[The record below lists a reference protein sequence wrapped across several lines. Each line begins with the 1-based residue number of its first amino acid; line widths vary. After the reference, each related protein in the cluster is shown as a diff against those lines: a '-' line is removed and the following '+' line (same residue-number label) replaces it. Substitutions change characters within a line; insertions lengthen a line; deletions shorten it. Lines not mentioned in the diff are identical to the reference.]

1 MKSFQ
6 ITTLLSALLIPMSAS
21 AHPGH
26 GEFLADLVHV
36 FAGLD
41 PLLTIAA
48 VVLIASLVASRMRPS
63 RP

>member
-1 MKSFQ
+1 MKPFRMPA
-6 ITTLLSALLIPMSAS
+6 LLSALLIPMSAY

-48 VVLIASLVASRMRPS
+48 VVLIVSLVTWQMRQS

>member
-1 MKSFQ
+1 
-6 ITTLLSALLIPMSAS
+6 MSAY

-36 FAGLD
+36 FAGLN

-48 VVLIASLVASRMRPS
+48 VVLIVSLVASRMRRSHP
-63 RP
+63 

>member
-1 MKSFQ
+1 MKSFRM
-6 ITTLLSALLIPMSAS
+6 TALLSALLMPMSAH

-26 GEFLADLVHV
+26 GEFLADLVHW

-48 VVLIASLVASRMRPS
+48 VALIVSGVASRIRRS

>member
-6 ITTLLSALLIPMSAS
+6 ITALLSALLTPMSAY

-26 GEFLADLVHV
+26 GEFLADLVHL
-36 FAGLD
+36 FAGLN

-48 VVLIASLVASRMRPS
+48 VVLIVSLVASRMRRS

>member
-1 MKSFQ
+1 MKSFRM
-6 ITTLLSALLIPMSAS
+6 TALLSALLIPMSAY

-26 GEFLADLVHV
+26 GEFLADLVHL
-36 FAGLD
+36 FAGLN

-48 VVLIASLVASRMRPS
+48 IVLIVSLVAWRMRQS

>member
-1 MKSFQ
+1 
-6 ITTLLSALLIPMSAS
+6 MSAS

-26 GEFLADLVHV
+26 GEFLADMMHV

-48 VVLIASLVASRMRPS
+48 VVLIVNLVASRMRHS

>member
-1 MKSFQ
+1 MKSFRM
-6 ITTLLSALLIPMSAS
+6 TALLSALLIPMSAY

-26 GEFLADLVHV
+26 GEFLADLVHL

-48 VVLIASLVASRMRPS
+48 VVLIVSGVAWRMRRSHP
-63 RP
+63 

>member
-1 MKSFQ
+1 MKSFRM
-6 ITTLLSALLIPMSAS
+6 TVLLSALLIPISAY

-26 GEFLADLVHV
+26 GEFLADLVHL

-48 VVLIASLVASRMRPS
+48 VVLIVSLVAWRIRRSHP
-63 RP
+63 

>member
-6 ITTLLSALLIPMSAS
+6 ITALLSTLMLPMSAY

-26 GEFLADLVHV
+26 GEFLADLVHI

-41 PLLTIAA
+41 PLVAIAA
-48 VVLIASLVASRMRPS
+48 VILIVSLAASQMHRSP
-63 RP
+63 P

>member
-6 ITTLLSALLIPMSAS
+6 IAAVLSALLTPMSAY

-26 GEFLADLVHV
+26 GEFLADLVHL
-36 FAGLD
+36 FAGLN

-48 VVLIASLVASRMRPS
+48 IVLIVSLVAWRMRQS

>member
-1 MKSFQ
+1 MKSFRM
-6 ITTLLSALLIPMSAS
+6 TALLSALLIPMSAY

-26 GEFLADLVHV
+26 GEFLADLVHL
-36 FAGLD
+36 FAGLN

-48 VVLIASLVASRMRPS
+48 VVLIVSLVASRMRQS